1 MKRFLVLAFALVA
14 LFGLPRGAAA
24 AADFTVGSSGQGAY
38 LINGQPNPTLTLT
51 RGKTYTFDIVTSDHP
66 FWIKTVPEIGNGSI
80 FSAGVT
86 NNGAS
91 PGVVTFTVPASAPPE
106 LYYQCQYHEPMN
118 GTLTI
123 VNAPAPAAA
132 TVPAMT
138 NLTRGL
144 LGGGLA
150 LLGLAPL
157 SWLLHRRASQPP
169 QVPR

>member
-1 MKRFLVLAFALVA
+1 MKKRLIIIALVA
-14 LFGLPRGAAA
+14 AVLATVGRAV
-24 AADFTVGSSGQGAY
+24 AADFNVDSSGQGAY
-38 LINGQPNPTLTLT
+38 LINGQPNPSLTLT
-51 RGKTYTFDIVTSDHP
+51 RGKTYTFNVVVSGHP
-66 FWIKTVPEIGNGSI
+66 FWIKTSPETGTSST
-80 FSAGVT
+80 FDTGVT
-86 NNGAS
+86 NNGIS
-91 PGVVTFTVPASAPPE
+91 PGLLTFTVPASAPPE

-150 LLGLAPL
+150 LLGVVPL
-157 SWLLHRRASQPP
+157 SWLFRRRASQPP
-169 QVPR
+169 QLPR